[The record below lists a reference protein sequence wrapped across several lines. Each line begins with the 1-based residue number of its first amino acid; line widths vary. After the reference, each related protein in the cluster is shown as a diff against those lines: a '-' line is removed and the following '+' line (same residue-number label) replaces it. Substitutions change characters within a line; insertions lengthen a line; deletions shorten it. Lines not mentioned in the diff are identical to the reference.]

1 MRLKKERDDE
11 RYTGEPD
18 SPQEPGQP
26 NRTSEEN
33 TPEKGD
39 QIEKKR
45 GNPIKRAYYYC
56 VNRIYRYLYFVGI
69 QLLRSTRTRR
79 RHLSVRLSGLGRWF
93 QARFLRL
100 RKETRIHLRNLR
112 HELTS
117 PIRDL
122 KEKRR
127 RFRVELENARKFSGE
142 AGVYRSYLR
151 MAGLLLTGFWRAAG
165 FVLSYL
171 APLTALI
178 ALVLLLQFF
187 SGLTLALNLVYDG
200 RDLGYIA
207 DESVFTQAENEMK
220 ARIVNEQYIK
230 PEDII
235 PRFQIT
241 ILKKGGS
248 FLNPDDYITEDDLL
262 EVDELTNL
270 LIRASGNEL
279 EEAVGLYV
287 ENRFV
292 SAVMD
297 GDALLDYLDS
307 MREQYRTND
316 MSRDAEISFM
326 KKIQV
331 KKGLYPVSSVKPFE
345 QLAEILS
352 SEEEGEKRYTVIAG
366 DTPIMI
372 AAKNGI
378 TFRELKRL
386 NPEVDIKLFPG
397 DSLLISNSVPY
408 LGVKVIQTE
417 IYEEEVGYKI
427 EQRTNPN
434 QNIGWT
440 RTVQAG
446 EAGKARVVEQV
457 TLVDGVE
464 TGRKEIDRTV
474 LQPAVPQIIEVGGN
488 QPLAFIPQAS
498 DKPTPAGTWGWP
510 TVVARIG
517 TGYGGYYGHTG
528 SDLTWSGC
536 YGSPVLASQA
546 GTVVVVRQRYYGYGF
561 HVRIDHG
568 GGVQTLYAH
577 MSRIDVVPGQQVQKG
592 QQIGLIGSTGNSSGP
607 HLHFEILIGG
617 TPVNAAPYLYGQK

>member
-11 RYTGEPD
+11 RYTGEPE

-93 QARFLRL
+93 QARSLRL

-352 SEEEGEKRYTVIAG
+352 SEEEGRTVFGSRVMMSSTVLLKNSACHFSIARRISPSVIRPHTLLSSSDTPKPSLPLLTSMIASPRCISFGITGMSSDCITSAAVVSRRFPSSPPGWNCAKSRGLKSRICMSATAKASPIMSAAVVLLVGARFNGHASFLTFTVI
-366 DTPIMI
+366 
-372 AAKNGI
+372 
-378 TFRELKRL
+378 
-386 NPEVDIKLFPG
+386 
-397 DSLLISNSVPY
+397 
-408 LGVKVIQTE
+408 
-417 IYEEEVGYKI
+417 
-427 EQRTNPN
+427 
-434 QNIGWT
+434 
-440 RTVQAG
+440 
-446 EAGKARVVEQV
+446 
-457 TLVDGVE
+457 
-464 TGRKEIDRTV
+464 
-474 LQPAVPQIIEVGGN
+474 
-488 QPLAFIPQAS
+488 
-498 DKPTPAGTWGWP
+498 
-510 TVVARIG
+510 
-517 TGYGGYYGHTG
+517 
-528 SDLTWSGC
+528 
-536 YGSPVLASQA
+536 
-546 GTVVVVRQRYYGYGF
+546 
-561 HVRIDHG
+561 
-568 GGVQTLYAH
+568 
-577 MSRIDVVPGQQVQKG
+577 
-592 QQIGLIGSTGNSSGP
+592 
-607 HLHFEILIGG
+607 
-617 TPVNAAPYLYGQK
+617 